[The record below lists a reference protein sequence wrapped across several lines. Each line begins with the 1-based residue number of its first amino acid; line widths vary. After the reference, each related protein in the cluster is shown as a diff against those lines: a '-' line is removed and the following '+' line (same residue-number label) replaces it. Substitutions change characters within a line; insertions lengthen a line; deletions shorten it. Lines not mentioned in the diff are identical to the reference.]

1 MRGVRKYA
9 MRRERA
15 VRPVDGRGPGAVRNM
30 HMRCNTPSPADPRV
44 RDMGSAAGATDMR
57 REVQPTNSSMRGN
70 MRDATDMRSE
80 MRPSTTRA
88 SSEMRDAPANVWSE
102 MRRTASHVRSTAD
115 VRSPTRMSA
124 TRMSAA
130 STPRRRRSGASHQAQ
145 AQADGGDAHH
155 NSSRSHHN
163 VSSTCTCARR
173 TVRRKPLQ
181 TKRRAV
187 ANGSGRLAACRSR
200 KCEHCTHPRDAA
212 LHSADARN
220 ALDCVCAACYGCG
233 LNLRG

>member
-1 MRGVRKYA
+1 

-30 HMRCNTPSPADPRV
+30 HMRCNTPSSADPRL
-44 RDMGSAAGATDMR
+44 RDMSATGAADMG
-57 REVQPTNSSMRGN
+57 REMWSTNSSMCGN
-70 MRDATDMRSE
+70 MRDATDMRGKV
-80 MRPSTTRA
+80 RPSTA
-88 SSEMRDAPANVWSE
+88 QAGSKMRTAPANVRGK
-102 MRRTASHVRSTAD
+102 MRRSASHVRSTTD
-115 VRSPTRMSA
+115 VRSP

-130 STPRRRRSGASHQAQ
+130 STPRRRRSGVSHQAQ

-155 NSSRSHHN
+155 NSSRPHHN
-163 VSSTCTCARR
+163 VSSACTCARR
-173 TVRRKPLQ
+173 TVRVKPLQ

-187 ANGSGRLAACRSR
+187 ANGSGKLAACRSR
-200 KCEHCTHPRDAA
+200 QCEHCTHPRDAA

-233 LNLRG
+233 LNLRS